1 MAEASNA
8 EVLAVPVDARVA
20 RIAGSEDFSARSC
33 FPNSFLDRGRID
45 AELIYSG
52 DLVNVTISENVD
64 DGLFETVGGSTT
76 LTEMQVGLRSN
87 PN

>member
-1 MAEASNA
+1 MAEALNA

-33 FPNSFLDRGRID
+33 FPNSFLAHGRID

-52 DLVNVTISENVD
+52 DLLNLTISENVD
-64 DGLFETVGGSTT
+64 DGLFETVGGPTT
-76 LTEMQVGLRSN
+76 LTEVQVGLRSN
-87 PN
+87 RN